1 MIKTLCCT
9 FKYESEQSSYYMQK
23 TKIQDFL
30 NTYHNNKMHAVVHY
44 SKLIKKNFIDTN
56 IHYNTVVN
64 FYM

>member
-1 MIKTLCCT
+1 
-9 FKYESEQSSYYMQK
+9 MQK